1 LLYTSIDILIS
12 IKHISLEKP
21 IEELIL
27 QKKAS
32 RSHHYDL
39 VLLERVLFKLSKK
52 WIAGYSNTDAI
63 AGARKSNQNGMTA
76 ILNYLG
82 EANTEKYRI
91 DSSVSEYLTLLDLL
105 KSKNVRGSISV
116 KPTQIGLSVGYD
128 VCLENFTKISE
139 KAKQTGHFMW
149 IDIESCSFVEATL
162 SIYLEILRKN
172 RDTGVAIQSYLR
184 RSESDLLHLMEN
196 SANLRI
202 VKGAYREEKHEAY
215 QSNNEITQNFSRLM
229 KLVFKESSYKGIV
242 AIATHD
248 SKLVDE
254 ALALST
260 KGSER
265 MKNLQF
271 QFLKGVRDELKQQL
285 VKKGYAVL
293 EYIPYGEKWLEY
305 SLRRIRERKRN
316 IFLLARSLI
325 ES

>member
-1 LLYTSIDILIS
+1 MSV
-12 IKHISLEKP
+12 EKL
-21 IEELIL
+21 IEEVIL
-27 QKKAS
+27 QKKI
-32 RSHHYDL
+32 SHSHDYDPI
-39 VLLERVLFKLSKK
+39 LLERILFKISKR

-63 AGARKSNQNGMTA
+63 AEARKSNQNGMSA
-76 ILNYLG
+76 IINYLG
-82 EANTEKYRI
+82 EANTERAQI
-91 DSSVSEYLTLLDLL
+91 DNSVSEYFTLLDLL
-105 KSKNVRGSISV
+105 KAKNVSGSISV

-128 VCLENFTKISE
+128 ICLENFTKISE
-139 KAKQTGHFMW
+139 KAKQSGHFMW
-149 IDIESCSFVEATL
+149 IDIESSKFVEDTL

-184 RSESDLLHLMEN
+184 RSHSDLLHLMEN

-202 VKGAYREEKHEAY
+202 VKGAYSEEKNEAY
-215 QSNNEITQNFSRLM
+215 QSNNEITQNFSALM
-229 KLVFKESSYKGIV
+229 KLVLKESSYKGIV

-271 QFLKGVRDELKQQL
+271 QLLKGIRDELKQQL
-285 VKKGYAVL
+285 VKKGYEVL
-293 EYIPYGEKWLEY
+293 EYMPYGEKWLQY

-325 ES
+325 QS

>member
-1 LLYTSIDILIS
+1 MSV
-12 IKHISLEKP
+12 EKL
-21 IEELIL
+21 IEEVIL
-27 QKKAS
+27 QKKI
-32 RSHHYDL
+32 SHSPEYDPI
-39 VLLERVLFKLSKK
+39 LLERMLFKISKR

-63 AGARKSNQNGMTA
+63 AEARKSNQNGMSA
-76 ILNYLG
+76 IINYLG
-82 EANTEKYRI
+82 EANTERSQI
-91 DSSVSEYLTLLDLL
+91 DNSVSEYFTLLDLL
-105 KSKNVRGSISV
+105 KAKNVSGSISV

-128 VCLENFTKISE
+128 ICLENFTKISE
-139 KAKQTGHFMW
+139 KAKQSGHFMW
-149 IDIESCSFVEATL
+149 IDIESSKFVEDTL

-184 RSESDLLHLMEN
+184 RSHSDLLHLMEN

-202 VKGAYREEKHEAY
+202 VKGAYSEEKNEAY
-215 QSNNEITQNFSRLM
+215 QSNNEITQNFSALM
-229 KLVFKESSYKGIV
+229 KLVLKESSYKGIV

-254 ALALST
+254 ALSLST

-271 QFLKGVRDELKQQL
+271 QLLKGIRDELKQQL
-285 VKKGYAVL
+285 VKKGYEVL
-293 EYIPYGEKWLEY
+293 EYMPYGEKWLQY

-325 ES
+325 QS

>member
-1 LLYTSIDILIS
+1 MSV
-12 IKHISLEKP
+12 EKP
-21 IEELIL
+21 IEEVIL
-27 QKKAS
+27 QKKL
-32 RSHHYDL
+32 SHSHDYDPI
-39 VLLERVLFKLSKK
+39 LLERMLFKISKR

-63 AGARKSNQNGMTA
+63 AEARKSNQNGMSA
-76 ILNYLG
+76 IINYLG
-82 EANTEKYRI
+82 EANTEISQI
-91 DSSVSEYLTLLDLL
+91 DHSVSEYFTILDLL
-105 KSKNVRGSISV
+105 KAKNVSGSISV

-128 VCLENFTKISE
+128 ICLENFRKISE
-139 KAKQTGHFMW
+139 KAKQSGHFMW
-149 IDIESCSFVEATL
+149 IDIESSNFVEDTL

-184 RSESDLLHLMEN
+184 RSHSDLLHLMEN

-202 VKGAYREEKHEAY
+202 VKGAYSEEKLQAF
-215 QSNNEITQNFSRLM
+215 QSNNEITQNFSALM

-248 SKLVDE
+248 TNLVNE
-254 ALALST
+254 ALGLST

-265 MKNLQF
+265 MKSLQF
-271 QFLKGVRDELKQQL
+271 QLLKGVRDELKQQL
-285 VKKGYAVL
+285 VKKGYEVL
-293 EYIPYGEKWLEY
+293 EYIPYGEKWLQY

>member
-1 LLYTSIDILIS
+1 MSV
-12 IKHISLEKP
+12 EKL
-21 IEELIL
+21 IEEVIL
-27 QKKAS
+27 QKKI
-32 RSHHYDL
+32 SHSHDYDPI
-39 VLLERVLFKLSKK
+39 LLERILFKISKR

-63 AGARKSNQNGMTA
+63 AEARKSNQNGMSA
-76 ILNYLG
+76 IINYLG
-82 EANTEKYRI
+82 EANTERSQI
-91 DSSVSEYLTLLDLL
+91 DNSVSEYFTLLDLL
-105 KSKNVRGSISV
+105 KAKNVSGSISV

-128 VCLENFTKISE
+128 ICLENFTKISE
-139 KAKQTGHFMW
+139 KAKQSGHFMW
-149 IDIESCSFVEATL
+149 IDIESSNFVEDTL
-162 SIYLEILRKN
+162 SIYLETLRKN

-184 RSESDLLHLMEN
+184 RSHSDLLHLMEN
-196 SANLRI
+196 STNLRI
-202 VKGAYREEKHEAY
+202 VKGAYSEEKNEAY

-271 QFLKGVRDELKQQL
+271 QLLKGVRDELKQQL
-285 VKKGYAVL
+285 VKKGYEVL
-293 EYIPYGEKWLEY
+293 EYMPYGEKWLQY

-325 ES
+325 QS